1 LNTRAP
7 LRTFKDL
14 LADEQGASAIE
25 YGMIAGLIVIG
36 LLVGITAFADANDR
50 NYEILE
56 NELTT

>member
-1 LNTRAP
+1 M
-7 LRTFKDL
+7 